1 MTNSA
6 TGTPT
11 LVLGGTGHY
20 GRNIVASLTDKGQPV
35 RVLSRNAANAR
46 RVLGDGVEIV
56 QGDITSGESV
66 IEALKGVWGVVVSV
80 SAFSP
85 KLIQR
90 LGLVERDAVL
100 TVLDEAQKAGV
111 SRVVYISVYDIDND
125 LLARLNLDLETAK
138 IKGEIEA
145 TLARSDLNW
154 TVLGAP
160 PSMEMFFAM
169 IRGDTMMVPG
179 GGPPA
184 LPTVSSV
191 DVGEIAAQ
199 TVLRD
204 DLHGKR
210 IRMVGP
216 EAISFPEA
224 AKRISAATGKSIGFR
239 KIPLL
244 PLKIASIVTWPI
256 NPFLRHLYGHV
267 KLMNN
272 FPPDLVAQVPR
283 DHRWLADTF
292 DYTPTTLEM
301 ETQRRVQIYG
311 SLQIR

>member
-1 MTNSA
+1 MTNSV
-6 TGTPT
+6 TDTPI

-20 GRNIVASLTDKGQPV
+20 GRNIVASLVDRGQPV

-46 RVLGDGVEIV
+46 RILGDEVEIV
-56 QGDITSGESV
+56 QGDITSKESV
-66 IEALKGVWGVVVSV
+66 IEALKGVGGIVVSV

-85 KLIQR
+85 KLIRR
-90 LGLVERDAVL
+90 LGLIERDSVL
-100 TVLDEAQKAGV
+100 VVLDEAQKAGV
-111 SRVVYISVYDIDND
+111 SRVVYISVYDIDED
-125 LLARLNLDLETAK
+125 LLARLNVDLETAK
-138 IKGEIEA
+138 IRGEIEA
-145 TLARSDLNW
+145 TLARLDLNW

-184 LPTVSSV
+184 LPTVSSA

-224 AKRISAATGKSIGFR
+224 AKRISAVTGKTIKFR

-272 FPPDLVAQVPR
+272 FPPGLVAQVPR
-283 DHRWLADTF
+283 DHRWLTDTF

-301 ETQRRVQIYG
+301 ETQRRIQIE
-311 SLQIR
+311 